1 MAFRNI
7 LGFFPTYMRPPYV
20 DCDNACFSRLK
31 TLGYH
36 PIYYDLDTFDYL
48 NDAPDLIQNSKDY
61 FTTYLDDSAPDPT
74 TDNMLSLSHDI
85 HYQTVYNLTQFMIET
100 IAAAGYG
107 SSVTVGECLG
117 DPEVNWYRSA
127 APSPTT
133 CTVGPSTT
141 VATPPPTATG
151 VSTDGTC
158 SAGLTCLGSGYGDCC
173 SRYNFCGSTDDYC
186 GLYCQPTWGSCSSA
200 P

>member
-20 DCDNACFSRLK
+20 DCDDECFTRLEDV
-31 TLGYH
+31 GYH
-36 PIYYDLDTFDYL
+36 VIYYDLDTFDYL
-48 NDAPDLIQNSKDY
+48 NDDPNLIQNSKNY
-61 FTTYLDDSAPDPT
+61 FTTYLNDTAPDPT
-74 TDNMLSLSHDI
+74 TDNMMSLSHDI
-85 HYQTVYNLTQFMIET
+85 HYQTVYNLTEFMIQT
-100 IAAAGYG
+100 IAADGYG

-117 DPEVNWYRSA
+117 DPPENWYRA
-127 APSPTT
+127 ADAPTPCSTGPTT
-133 CTVGPSTT
+133 TTSTGPTT
-141 VATPPPTATG
+141 TA

-158 SAGLTCLGSGYGDCC
+158 GAGVTCVSSGYGDCC

-186 GLYCQPTWGSCSSA
+186 GLFCQTSWGTCNT